1 MDNYRTQY
9 EKFYESDDY
18 YWGTEPADFLKL
30 LISLKAPR
38 PGMKILDIG
47 CGEGKDAVYMA
58 KRGYTVTAFDL
69 TESGIAKTKR
79 LAEKVGVRVKAYV
92 DDINTF
98 ETDERFDIVYSSGT
112 LQYLFEDKIDDFF
125 RKIEKIT
132 NPHGLNYFNVFVE
145 KPFLEK
151 APDWDREESLWKTGA
166 LLAKYSDWK
175 IHYVDQTIFQCSSGE
190 VPHFHCMDSV
200 LAEKM
205 IYRKG

>member
-18 YWGTEPADFLKL
+18 YWGVEGADFLSR
-30 LISLKAPR
+30 LISLKPPR

-79 LAEKVGVRVKAYV
+79 LAEKEGVRVKAYV

-112 LQYLFEDKIDDFF
+112 LQYLFEDKIDEFF

-132 NPHGLNYFNVFVE
+132 NPHGLNYFNVFVQ
-145 KPFLEK
+145 KPFLDE
-151 APDWDREESLWKTGA
+151 APDWDREESLWKTGD
-166 LLAKYSDWK
+166 LLAKYNDWK
-175 IHYVDQTIFQCSSGE
+175 IHYVDQTIFQCSSSDE
-190 VPHFHCMDSV
+190 PHFHCMDSV

-205 IYRKG
+205 IYRKF